1 MSSKQSKSCNLNLL
15 ALLPKTSYCR
25 GGKCL
30 QSCLPSHFDFPH
42 NGLAQKCRGTA
53 CAMQY
58 FSSLSHLIHVVHKY
72 RACSSKFVCEK
83 LTPKNVSNT
92 TNTILLRSFFT
103 LHLITL
109 HPGLSFTKRICKGD
123 FLFQQCAKNCLLAH
137 LGITLPPYPQIGKI
151 VFAESIQQHQLKIS
165 KSVKSFSFKRGL
177 LLVDVP

>member
-1 MSSKQSKSCNLNLL
+1 
-15 ALLPKTSYCR
+15 
-25 GGKCL
+25 
-30 QSCLPSHFDFPH
+30 
-42 NGLAQKCRGTA
+42 
-53 CAMQY
+53 MQY

-92 TNTILLRSFFT
+92 TSTILLGSFFT

-151 VFAESIQQHQLKIS
+151 VFDSS
-165 KSVKSFSFKRGL
+165 SVRRRQGKGSFHSRFSGIRPLRGGGLPPFSAKEKNL
-177 LLVDVP
+177 LFFTLIFR